1 MTELAVVL
9 RAACADA
16 LALLLPVWCAGCDE
30 PDVALCERCAQT
42 LRPDPRCQVVDV
54 SGGGVEVWSGL
65 AFEGVA
71 ARVLRTIKEDGRTG
85 LAAALAPALAAALD
99 RAGAAGCVLVP
110 MPTSR
115 SAYRRRGFR
124 VPDLLLRRAGRPRR
138 RLLRLARRTDD
149 QRGLDRDA
157 RRRNVTGSL
166 IARIPPA
173 GVPGAGA
180 RRGGSGAAG
189 PAAGLRVVVV
199 DDVVT
204 TGASL
209 AEAVRAL
216 RVAGVEVVAAVT
228 VAATPR
234 RRGTPG

>member
-1 MTELAVVL
+1 MRETATVL
-9 RAACADA
+9 REACADA

-30 PDVALCERCAQT
+30 PDIALCERCAVA
-42 LRPDPRCQVVDV
+42 LRPDPRCRIVDAP
-54 SGGGVEVWSGL
+54 GGGVEVWSGL

-71 ARVLRTIKEDGRTG
+71 ARVLRAIKEDGRTR
-85 LAAALAPALAAALD
+85 LATALAPALAAALD

-115 SAYRRRGFR
+115 AAYRRRGFR
-124 VPDLLLRRAGRPRR
+124 MPELLLRRAGRRGRR
-138 RLLRLARRTDD
+138 ILRLARRTDD

-157 RRRNVTGSL
+157 RRRNVTGSI
-166 IARIPPA
+166 IASMPA
-173 GVPGAGA
+173 APAPEAGA
-180 RRGGSGAAG
+180 RRGGSGAVG
-189 PAAGLRVVVV
+189 SAAGLRVVVV

-209 AEAVRAL
+209 AEAVRAM
-216 RVAGVEVVAAVT
+216 RAAGVEVVAAVT